1 MFNKLREKTGKQF
14 VKKYQYPFGPIELE
28 QNYIGNGYHKS
39 AVTGQ
44 IMNINQPI
52 QQLSPDEEAD
62 AVLSGATRPSAT
74 LSTGPGDTTDLRSLA
89 GGFVKSAAGQDTSSL
104 TGDAAKG
111 ATMATNMETNAKEHT
126 KSAEKAQR
134 AADLANGFGGK
145 ADGTIGSAIG
155 NVASGNWKTGLV
167 DTAVAGIKAVDNLAM
182 GDKNFG
188 SQSQAIDQSVHAA
201 SSALM
206 KSGNPYCVC
215 KGTRVVT
222 SAGEFK
228 NIEDLC
234 RHEGIVGYQNN
245 QIAVENIE
253 YMFPPVFKECVQIE
267 TTKGNILRCSL
278 DHPILSALEG
288 KGKCVKKGNKRVH
301 IKNFSFRDAS
311 TLKIGDYVAEI
322 GEIPIFGQKS
332 VKDAYLIGLLIG
344 DGTYRKRSVPL
355 LTTVDPDTW
364 NYVENNT
371 SGKLKRIDFTQT
383 GKEVRYYGFNGY
395 QSVLREYGIFGQTRK
410 SKRLPN
416 NIHEWDKESCAK
428 LIAGLIDTDGYV
440 MDSDSKHCG
449 IFFTQ
454 SNLELV
460 KQIKELLLKFGI
472 HSTIITQPEGY
483 SAFGDGKQYF
493 CKEMYVLCIKTKESV
508 INFYNNITLNISYKQ
523 KKLHNT
529 YLIKYSKGTKDRSYD
544 FLGLV
549 ADKIRSITPI
559 GVCQVFNIQTSNSH
573 TYVANNI
580 VTHNCMLA
588 GAALEGANFLTK
600 AGGQTVQGFDV
611 DINSSGYGDLG
622 HMESSSSRDFGAM
635 IGLGGIFGR
644 KKLQRK
650 LQKRNEQALM
660 AMNAANIAEDQA
672 FEQEARMNSIQNT
685 IMNNQMAL
693 AGGLDTSLLGG

>member
-1 MFNKLREKTGKQF
+1 MKTIDKLRKFAEGGK
-14 VKKYQYPFGPIELE
+14 VRKYGDGDELE
-28 QNYIGNGYHKS
+28 Y
-39 AVTGQ
+39 T
-44 IMNINQPI
+44 
-52 QQLSPDEEAD
+52 DEEINPFETPLDPALDAWKQARSAYRDIERGDGESYAAYRHRKALAKQKRDELGANLTSGQRVKARAQQFNDSMQAD
-62 AVLSGATRPSAT
+62 AEGWGGEDMTNTGNNLSDSI
-74 LSTGPGDTTDLRSLA
+74 SNFS
-89 GGFVKSAAGQDTSSL
+89 K
-104 TGDAAKG
+104 
-111 ATMATNMETNAKEHT
+111 
-126 KSAEKAQR
+126 
-134 AADLANGFGGK
+134 
-145 ADGTIGSAIG
+145 
-155 NVASGNWKTGLV
+155 GNWKAGATQM
-167 DTAVAGIKAVDNLAM
+167 AVAGVQAMDAALM

-188 SQSQAIDQSVHAA
+188 AQSQAIDQAVHAT

-215 KGTRVVT
+215 RGTRVIT

-234 RHEGIVGYQNN
+234 QHEGIVGYQNN
-245 QIAVENIE
+245 RIAVESIE
-253 YMFPPVFKECVQIE
+253 YMFPPIFKECVQIE
-267 TTKGNILRCSL
+267 TTKGNVLRCSL

-288 KGKCVKKGNKRVH
+288 RGKCLKKANKRMR
-301 IKNFSFRDAS
+301 IKDFSFRDAS

-322 GEIPIFGQKS
+322 GEIPIFGQKRI
-332 VKDAYLIGLLIG
+332 KDAYLIGLLIG

-371 SGKLKRIDFTQT
+371 SGKLKRIDFTHT

-483 SAFGDGKQYF
+483 SAFENGKQYF

-523 KKLHNT
+523 KKLHNA

-544 FLGLV
+544 FLGLI

-559 GVCQVFNIQTSNSH
+559 GICQVFNIQTSNSH

-580 VTHNCMLA
+580 VTHNCMVA

-635 IGLGGIFGR
+635 IGLGGLNQG
-644 KKLQRK
+644 KMQAKLA
-650 LQKRNEQALM
+650 KRNQQAMM
-660 AMNAANIAEDQA
+660 AMNAANIANEQS
-672 FEQEARMNSIQNT
+672 FEQEARMNSVQNT
-685 IMNNQMAL
+685 IMNNQIAL
-693 AGGLDTSLLGG
+693 AGGMDTSLLGG